1 MHFPASIKVFRLNNH
16 VNIPAVGLGVYQ
28 MPQGQQTQKLIDN
41 ALRNGYRHIDTAAIY
56 RNEETVGMAI
66 RSSLIPREQIF
77 VTTKLWN
84 SDHGYDQAIKA
95 FHKSLERLQ
104 MDYVDLYLIHWP
116 VQGKRKESW
125 RALES
130 LFNEGKCRA
139 IGVSNY
145 MAPHLH
151 ELFNYAKVLPAVNQI
166 ELHPYLFATR
176 AETIDLCRDKG
187 ILPVAYS
194 PLTKGE
200 KLNDPVLQKMAGH
213 YEKTTAQILLRWA
226 LQQGFCVIPKSAAS
240 TRVIQNLQI
249 FDFEISET
257 DMHILNNLDENLVTG
272 WDPSGAL

>member
-1 MHFPASIKVFRLNNH
+1 MHFPASIKVILLNNN

-104 MDYVDLYLIHWP
+104 MNYVDLYLIHWP

-125 RALES
+125 RALET
-130 LFNEGKCRA
+130 LYNEGKCRS

-145 MAPHLH
+145 MAPHLN
-151 ELFNYAKVLPAVNQI
+151 ELFASANILPAVNQI

-176 AETIDLCRDKG
+176 AETIDLCREKG

-200 KLNDPVLQKMAGH
+200 KLNDPVLLKMAGH

-240 TRVIQNLQI
+240 TRVIQNMQI
-249 FDFEISET
+249 FDFEISKT
-257 DMHILNNLDENLVTG
+257 DMQILNNLDENLVTG

>member
-125 RALES
+125 RALET
-130 LFNEGKCRA
+130 LYNEGKCRA

-151 ELFNYAKVLPAVNQI
+151 ELIDYAKVLPAVNQI

-176 AETIDLCRDKG
+176 AETIDLCREKG

-200 KLNDPVLQKMAGH
+200 KLNDPVLLKMAGQ
-213 YEKTTAQILLRWA
+213 YEKTSAQILLRWA

-240 TRVIQNLQI
+240 TRVIQNMQI
-249 FDFEISET
+249 FDFELSET

-272 WDPSGAL
+272 WDPSSAL

>member
-1 MHFPASIKVFRLNNH
+1 MHFPTSIKVFRLNNN

-125 RALES
+125 RALET
-130 LFNEGKCRA
+130 LYNEGKCRA

-151 ELFNYAKVLPAVNQI
+151 ELIDYAKVLPAVNQI

-176 AETIDLCRDKG
+176 AETIDLCREKG

-200 KLNDPVLQKMAGH
+200 KLNDPVLLKMAGQC
-213 YEKTTAQILLRWA
+213 EKTSAQILLRWA

-240 TRVIQNLQI
+240 TRVIQNMQI
-249 FDFEISET
+249 FDFELSET

>member
-125 RALES
+125 RALET
-130 LFNEGKCRA
+130 LYNEGKCRA

-151 ELFNYAKVLPAVNQI
+151 ELIDYAKVLPAVNQI

-176 AETIDLCRDKG
+176 AETIDLCREKG

-200 KLNDPVLQKMAGH
+200 KLNDPVLLKMAGQ
-213 YEKTTAQILLRWA
+213 YEKTSAQILLRWA

-240 TRVIQNLQI
+240 TRVIQNMQI
-249 FDFEISET
+249 FDFELSET